1 MDFIKINGFVLSL
14 ILMCFAS
21 IVKSDEFS
29 VYPTPMVKN
38 MSVCENS
45 DKLTGELT
53 AEANAVSGGAAAGD
67 FKLVWY
73 KCNADGT
80 MDESQEYDK
89 IELSPSIQKAEQGSR
104 ETEYK
109 YYVLQRLASSTTKP
123 YEQSAPVPVTVTVC
137 ARPRL
142 KEVETAPKCKGE
154 SQKLSEMYCVDIEG
168 CDATYYDAN
177 QGSIVTMP
185 SDVVTEAGLYEVR
198 NWYVINKGTA
208 DEEKCVS
215 MPEDLNVVFHELD
228 AEIMGSD
235 RTCPGVSVDLDV
247 DIKVGGGLKENDVIY
262 SWKNSLNAEVGDKK
276 SYNTGADG
284 LDVAGNV
291 MDVMLEVSTEACKE
305 KMAVAKTHRIY
316 VGNGSLIGKI
326 AFSEDK
332 NTETK
337 ESVISASDIEFLS
350 CGGKVEVKLTGVANK
365 DNTGYELSGA
375 SSETGAF
382 SSETDGEATL
392 SLGEG
397 KYTLSYIN
405 GCPVKF
411 DFSIIDYSNTANA
424 TNSSMT
430 ICENEVWGAE
440 IIDIKGPK
448 PKIEWQKDGLTI
460 VGATDTKLLLD
471 PVKPEDSG
479 VYSYT
484 LYSAGCRYDDKIA
497 LGGNLTVKP
506 YVKFDENSYEKRYE
520 VVNGN
525 SQEISLEFKVP
536 ATASDIESDVRWS
549 SDINTG
555 FSHSGTSLTIDPV
568 DTDYSLHIVAEN
580 KDYCKAET
588 YIMILVDAKLQIT
601 AELEKTEIREGES
614 TKIIVDTTGTG
625 KLLHPEKFMLKV
637 IETTVDGDNEILLKN
652 IRNGKLEAEVS
663 PSHDAKY
670 TVLCTYDVS
679 GQEEVIV
686 LQLKVHDN
694 DDVRN
699 IVADQNELVD
709 LYSINGVL
717 LKSKVEY
724 KYAFDGLDSG
734 IYVINGEK
742 VVYVK

>member
-123 YEQSAPVPVTVTVC
+123 YEQSAPVPVTVTIYSLPKINTYV
-137 ARPRL
+137 P
-142 KEVETAPKCKGE
+142 TPKCKGE
-154 SQKLSEMYCVDIEG
+154 IQKLSEMFEIDIEG
-168 CDATYYDAN
+168 CDYTYYYSDLSMSPDA
-177 QGSIVTMP
+177 
-185 SDVVTEAGLYEVR
+185 VTEGGLYEVQG
-198 NWYVINKGTA
+198 WYIINKGTVDVEICSSA
-208 DEEKCVS
+208 IEELTV
-215 MPEDLNVVFHELD
+215 EFHELD
-228 AEIMGSD
+228 VAIVGSD

-291 MDVMLEVSTEACKE
+291 MDVMLEVSTEACKG

-337 ESVISASDIEFLS
+337 EGVISASDISFLS

-497 LGGNLTVKP
+497 MGANLTVKP

-588 YIMILVDAKLQIT
+588 DIMILVDAKLQIT

-670 TVLCTYDVS
+670 TVLCTYDVN
-679 GQEEVIV
+679 GQEESRV

-694 DDVRN
+694 DDVKN

>member
-73 KCNADGT
+73 KSNADGT
-80 MDESQEYDK
+80 MDESQEYSN
-89 IELSPSIQKAEQGSR
+89 IELSPSIQKAESGSK
-104 ETEYK
+104 ETTYK

-123 YEQSAPVPVTVTVC
+123 YEQSAPVPVTVTIYSLPKINTYV
-137 ARPRL
+137 P
-142 KEVETAPKCKGE
+142 TPKCKGE
-154 SQKLSEMYCVDIEG
+154 IQKLSEMFEIDIEG
-168 CDATYYDAN
+168 CDYTYYYSDLSMSPDA
-177 QGSIVTMP
+177 
-185 SDVVTEAGLYEVR
+185 VTEGGLYEVQG
-198 NWYVINKGTA
+198 WYIINKGTVDVEICSSA
-208 DEEKCVS
+208 IEELTV
-215 MPEDLNVVFHELD
+215 EFHELD
-228 AEIMGSD
+228 VAIVGSD

-291 MDVMLEVSTEACKE
+291 MDVMLEVSTEACKG

-337 ESVISASDIEFLS
+337 ESVISASDISFLS

-365 DNTGYELSGA
+365 DNTMGYELSGA

-411 DFSIIDYSNTANA
+411 DFSIIDYSNKA
-424 TNSSMT
+424 NSSCGVMS

-448 PKIEWQKDGLTI
+448 TKIEWQKDGLTI
-460 VGATDTKLLLD
+460 VGATDTKLFLD

-497 LGGNLTVKP
+497 MGANLTVKP

-536 ATASDIESDVRWS
+536 ATTSDIESDVRWS

-568 DTDYSLHIVAEN
+568 DTDYRLHIVAEN

-588 YIMILVDAKLQIT
+588 DIMILVDAKLQIT
-601 AELEKTEIREGES
+601 AELEKTEIRDGES

-670 TVLCTYDVS
+670 TVLCTYDVN
-679 GQEEVIV
+679 GQEEVRV

-694 DDVRN
+694 DDVKN

>member
-21 IVKSDEFS
+21 IVKSDEIS
-29 VYPTPMVKN
+29 VYPVPTVKN
-38 MSVCENS
+38 LSVCENS
-45 DKLTGELT
+45 PRLTGSIDAKIT
-53 AEANAVSGGAAAGD
+53 TYYGFTDSD

-73 KCNADGT
+73 KSNADGT
-80 MDESQEYDK
+80 MDESQEYSE
-89 IELSPSIQKAEQGSR
+89 IELSPSIQKAESGSK
-104 ETEYK
+104 ETTYK

-123 YEQSAPVPVTVTVC
+123 YEQSAPVPVTVTIYSLPKINTYV
-137 ARPRL
+137 P
-142 KEVETAPKCKGE
+142 TPKCKGE
-154 SQKLSEMYCVDIEG
+154 IQKLSEMFEIDIEG
-168 CDATYYDAN
+168 CDYTYYYSDLSQGMIMSPDA
-177 QGSIVTMP
+177 
-185 SDVVTEAGLYEVR
+185 VTEGGLYEVQG
-198 NWYVINKGTA
+198 WYIINKGTA

-215 MPEDLNVVFHELD
+215 MPEVLNVVFHELD

-235 RTCPGVSVDLDV
+235 RTCPGVSVDLDAYV
-247 DIKVGGGLKENDVIY
+247 TVGGGLNGSDVRY
-262 SWKNSLNAEVGDKK
+262 SWTNDANSETGDQKT
-276 SYNTGADG
+276 YNTGTEG
-284 LDVAGNV
+284 LNVAGEV
-291 MDVMLEVSTEACKE
+291 MKVMLEVSSDAC
-305 KMAVAKTHRIY
+305 
-316 VGNGSLIGKI
+316 NGSRAVKTTHMINVGAAPLIGKI

-337 ESVISASDIEFLS
+337 ESVISASDISFLS

-365 DNTGYELSGA
+365 DNTMGYELSGA

-411 DFSIIDYSNTANA
+411 DFSIIDYSNKA
-424 TNSSMT
+424 NSSCGVMS

-497 LGGNLTVKP
+497 MGANLTVKP

-536 ATASDIESDVRWS
+536 ATTSDIESDVRWS

-588 YIMILVDAKLQIT
+588 DIMILVDAKLQIT

-614 TKIIVDTTGTG
+614 TKIIIDTTGTG

-670 TVLCTYDVS
+670 TVLCTYDVN
-679 GQEEVIV
+679 GQEEVRV

-694 DDVRN
+694 DDVKN

-709 LYSINGVL
+709 VYSINGVL

-724 KYAFDGLDSG
+724 KYAFDDLDSG
-734 IYVINGEK
+734 IYVVNGVK

>member
-123 YEQSAPVPVTVTVC
+123 YEQSAPVPVTVTIYSLPKINTYV
-137 ARPRL
+137 P
-142 KEVETAPKCKGE
+142 TPKCKGE
-154 SQKLSEMYCVDIEG
+154 IQKLSEMFEIDIEG
-168 CDATYYDAN
+168 CDYTYYYSDLSMSPDA
-177 QGSIVTMP
+177 
-185 SDVVTEAGLYEVR
+185 VTEGGLYEVQG
-198 NWYVINKGTA
+198 WYIINKGTVDVEICSSA
-208 DEEKCVS
+208 IEELTV
-215 MPEDLNVVFHELD
+215 EFHELD
-228 AEIMGSD
+228 VAIVGSD

-291 MDVMLEVSTEACKE
+291 MDVMLEVSTEACKG

-337 ESVISASDIEFLS
+337 ESVISASDISFLS

-497 LGGNLTVKP
+497 MGANLTVKP

-588 YIMILVDAKLQIT
+588 DIMILVDAKLQIT

-670 TVLCTYDVS
+670 TVLCTYDVN
-679 GQEEVIV
+679 GQEESRV

-694 DDVRN
+694 DDVKN

>member
-123 YEQSAPVPVTVTVC
+123 YEQSAPVPVTVTIYSLPKINTYV
-137 ARPRL
+137 P
-142 KEVETAPKCKGE
+142 TPKCKGE
-154 SQKLSEMYCVDIEG
+154 IQKLSEMFEIDIEG
-168 CDATYYDAN
+168 CDYTYYYSDLSMSPDA
-177 QGSIVTMP
+177 
-185 SDVVTEAGLYEVR
+185 VTEGGLYEVQG
-198 NWYVINKGTA
+198 WYIINKGTVDVEICSSA
-208 DEEKCVS
+208 IEELTV
-215 MPEDLNVVFHELD
+215 EFHELD
-228 AEIMGSD
+228 VAIVGSD
-235 RTCPGVSVDLDV
+235 RTCPGVSVDLDAYV
-247 DIKVGGGLKENDVIY
+247 TVGGGLNGSDVRY
-262 SWKNSLNAEVGDKK
+262 SWTNDANSETGDQKT
-276 SYNTGADG
+276 YNTGTEG
-284 LDVAGNV
+284 LNVAGEV
-291 MDVMLEVSTEACKE
+291 MKVMLEVSSDAC
-305 KMAVAKTHRIY
+305 
-316 VGNGSLIGKI
+316 NGSRAVKTTHMINVGAAPLIGKI

-337 ESVISASDIEFLS
+337 ESVISASDISFLS

-497 LGGNLTVKP
+497 MGANLTVKP

-588 YIMILVDAKLQIT
+588 YIMILVDANLQIT

-670 TVLCTYDVS
+670 TVLCTYDVN
-679 GQEEVIV
+679 GQEESRV

-694 DDVRN
+694 DDVKN

>member
-137 ARPRL
+137 AQPRL

-198 NWYVINKGTA
+198 DWYVINKGTA

-291 MDVMLEVSTEACKE
+291 MDVMLEVSTEACKG

-316 VGNGSLIGKI
+316 VGNGSLVGKI
-326 AFSEDK
+326 AFSENK

-424 TNSSMT
+424 TSSFMT
-430 ICENEVWGAE
+430 ICENEVWSAE
-440 IIDIKGPK
+440 IIDIEGPK

-497 LGGNLTVKP
+497 MGANLTVKP

-536 ATASDIESDVRWS
+536 ATASDIDSDVRWS

-614 TKIIVDTTGTG
+614 TKIIIDTTGTG
-625 KLLHPEKFMLKV
+625 KILHPEKFTLKV

-663 PSHDAKY
+663 PSNDAKY
-670 TVLCTYDVS
+670 TVLCTYDVN
-679 GQEEVIV
+679 GQEEVRV

-694 DDVRN
+694 DDVKN

>member
-1 MDFIKINGFVLSL
+1 MDFFKINRFVLSL
-14 ILMCFAS
+14 IFMGLAS
-21 IVKSDEFS
+21 IVKSDEIS
-29 VYPTPMVKN
+29 VYPTPTVKDL
-38 MSVCENS
+38 SVCENS
-45 DKLTGELT
+45 PRLTGSIDAKIT
-53 AEANAVSGGAAAGD
+53 TSAAFTDSD

-73 KCNADGT
+73 ECNADGT
-80 MDESQEYDK
+80 MDESNEYSEIK
-89 IELSPSIQKAEQGSR
+89 LSPSIQKAESGSK
-104 ETEYK
+104 ETTYK

-123 YEQSAPVPVTVTVC
+123 YEQSAPVPVTVTVY
-137 ARPRL
+137 ALPKL
-142 KEVETAPKCKGE
+142 EEVTTAPKCKGE
-154 SQKLSEMYCVDIEG
+154 SQKLYEMFLVDIDG
-168 CDATYYDAN
+168 SDATYYDAN
-177 QGSIVTMP
+177 QETM
-185 SDVVTEAGLYEVR
+185 SSGVVTEAGLYKVKS
-198 NWYVINKGTA
+198 WYLINRGTE
-208 DEEKCVS
+208 DEEICS
-215 MPEDLNVVFHELD
+215 SAPLDLKVEFHELE
-228 AEIMGSD
+228 AEIVGPDMTCLGMG
-235 RTCPGVSVDLDV
+235 VDLDADV
-247 DIKVGGGLKENDVIY
+247 TVGGGLDLNDVRY
-262 SWKNSLNAEVGDKK
+262 SWTNNLNAEVGDKK
-276 SYNTGADG
+276 KYNTGTEG
-284 LDVAGNV
+284 LNVAGEV
-291 MDVMLEVSTEACKE
+291 MKVMLEVSSDACNGSRAIK
-305 KMAVAKTHRIY
+305 KTHMIN
-316 VGNGSLIGKI
+316 VGAAPLIGKI
-326 AFSEDK
+326 AFSENK

-365 DNTGYELSGA
+365 DNTMGYELSGA

-424 TNSSMT
+424 TSSSMT

-471 PVKPEDSG
+471 PAKPEDSG

-497 LGGNLTVKP
+497 MGANLTVKP

-525 SQEISLEFKVP
+525 PQEISLEFKVP

-568 DTDYSLHIVAEN
+568 DTDYRLHIVAEN

-588 YIMILVDAKLQIT
+588 YIMILVDANLQMT

-614 TKIIVDTTGTG
+614 TNIIIDTTGTG
-625 KLLHPEKFMLKV
+625 KILHPEKFTLKV

-652 IRNGKLEAEVS
+652 ISIRNGKLVAEVS

-670 TVLCTYDVS
+670 TVLCTYDVNS
-679 GQEEVIV
+679 QEEVRV

-694 DDVRN
+694 DDVKN

>member
-1 MDFIKINGFVLSL
+1 MDFLKINRFVLSL
-14 ILMCFAS
+14 IFMGLAS
-21 IVKSDEFS
+21 IVKSDEIS
-29 VYPTPMVKN
+29 VYPTPSVKN
-38 MSVCENS
+38 LSVCENS
-45 DKLTGELT
+45 PRLTGSIDAKIT
-53 AEANAVSGGAAAGD
+53 TYAAFTDSD

-80 MDESQEYDK
+80 MDESNEYSE
-89 IELSPSIQKAEQGSR
+89 IELSPSIQKAESGSK
-104 ETEYK
+104 ETTYK

-137 ARPRL
+137 ALPRL
-142 KEVETAPKCKGE
+142 KEVATAPKCKGE

-177 QGSIVTMP
+177 QGSIVTMS

-208 DEEKCVS
+208 DEEICSSAIEELMV
-215 MPEDLNVVFHELD
+215 EFHELD
-228 AEIMGSD
+228 VEIMGSD

-284 LDVAGNV
+284 LDEAGNV
-291 MDVMLEVSTEACKE
+291 MDVMLEVSTEACKG

-316 VGNGSLIGKI
+316 VGNGSLVGKI
-326 AFSEDK
+326 AFSENK

-337 ESVISASDIEFLS
+337 ESFISASDIEFLS

-365 DNTGYELSGA
+365 DNTMGYELSGA

-424 TNSSMT
+424 TSSFMT
-430 ICENEVWGAE
+430 ICENEVWSAE
-440 IIDIKGPK
+440 IIDIEGPK

-471 PVKPEDSG
+471 NAKPEDSG

-497 LGGNLTVKP
+497 MGLNLTVKP

-525 SQEISLEFKVP
+525 SQEISLEFKDH
-536 ATASDIESDVRWS
+536 ATVSDIGVSWFDFENDELL
-549 SDINTG
+549 DY
-555 FSHSGTSLTIDPV
+555 GTSITIDPV
-568 DTDYSLHIVAEN
+568 KRNYSLHVTAGN
-580 KDYCKAET
+580 TSNYCGAET
-588 YIMILVDAKLQIT
+588 DIMILVDAKLQIT

-614 TKIIVDTTGTG
+614 TKIIIDTTGTG

-670 TVLCTYDVS
+670 TVLCTYDVN
-679 GQEEVIV
+679 GQEEVRV

-694 DDVRN
+694 DDVKN

>member
-73 KCNADGT
+73 KSNADGT
-80 MDESQEYDK
+80 MDESQEYSN
-89 IELSPSIQKAEQGSR
+89 IELSPSIQKAESGSK
-104 ETEYK
+104 ETTYK

-123 YEQSAPVPVTVTVC
+123 YEQSAPVPVTVTIYSLPKINTYV
-137 ARPRL
+137 P
-142 KEVETAPKCKGE
+142 TPKCKGE
-154 SQKLSEMYCVDIEG
+154 IQKLSEMFEIDIEG
-168 CDATYYDAN
+168 CDYTYYYSDLSMSPDA
-177 QGSIVTMP
+177 
-185 SDVVTEAGLYEVR
+185 VTEGGLYEVQG
-198 NWYVINKGTA
+198 WYIINKGTVDVEICSSA
-208 DEEKCVS
+208 IEELTV
-215 MPEDLNVVFHELD
+215 EFHELD
-228 AEIMGSD
+228 VAIVGSD

-291 MDVMLEVSTEACKE
+291 MDVMLEVSTEACKG

-337 ESVISASDIEFLS
+337 ESVISASDISFLS

-365 DNTGYELSGA
+365 DNTMGYELSGA

-411 DFSIIDYSNTANA
+411 DFSIIDYSNKA
-424 TNSSMT
+424 NSSCGVMS

-448 PKIEWQKDGLTI
+448 TKIEWQKDGLTI
-460 VGATDTKLLLD
+460 VGATDTKLFLD

-497 LGGNLTVKP
+497 MGANLTVKP

-536 ATASDIESDVRWS
+536 ATTSDIESDVRWS

-568 DTDYSLHIVAEN
+568 DTDYRLHIVAEN

-588 YIMILVDAKLQIT
+588 DIMILVDAKLQIT
-601 AELEKTEIREGES
+601 AELEKTEIRDGES

-670 TVLCTYDVS
+670 TVLCTYDVN
-679 GQEEVIV
+679 GQEEVRV

-694 DDVRN
+694 DDVKN
-699 IVADQNELVD
+699 IVADQNEFVD

>member
-73 KCNADGT
+73 KSNADGT
-80 MDESQEYDK
+80 MDESQEYSN
-89 IELSPSIQKAEQGSR
+89 IELSPSIQKAESGSK
-104 ETEYK
+104 ETTYK

-123 YEQSAPVPVTVTVC
+123 YEQSAPVPVTVTIYSLPKINTYV
-137 ARPRL
+137 P
-142 KEVETAPKCKGE
+142 TPKCKGE
-154 SQKLSEMYCVDIEG
+154 IQKLSEMFEIDIEG
-168 CDATYYDAN
+168 CDYTYYYSDLSMSPDA
-177 QGSIVTMP
+177 
-185 SDVVTEAGLYEVR
+185 VTEGGLYEVQG
-198 NWYVINKGTA
+198 WYIINKGTVDVEICSSA
-208 DEEKCVS
+208 IEELTV
-215 MPEDLNVVFHELD
+215 EFHELD
-228 AEIMGSD
+228 VAIVGSD

-291 MDVMLEVSTEACKE
+291 MDVMLEVSTEACKG

-337 ESVISASDIEFLS
+337 ESVISASDISFLS

-365 DNTGYELSGA
+365 DNTMGYELSGA

-411 DFSIIDYSNTANA
+411 DFSIIDYSNKA
-424 TNSSMT
+424 NSSCGVMS

-460 VGATDTKLLLD
+460 VGATDTKLFLD

-497 LGGNLTVKP
+497 MGANLTVKP

-536 ATASDIESDVRWS
+536 ATTSDIESDVRWS

-568 DTDYSLHIVAEN
+568 DTDYRLHIVAEN

-588 YIMILVDAKLQIT
+588 DIMILVDAKLQIT
-601 AELEKTEIREGES
+601 AELEKTEIRDGES

-670 TVLCTYDVS
+670 TVLCTYDVN
-679 GQEEVIV
+679 GQEESRV

-694 DDVRN
+694 DDVKN

>member
-73 KCNADGT
+73 KSNADGT
-80 MDESQEYDK
+80 MDESQEYSN
-89 IELSPSIQKAEQGSR
+89 IELSPSIQKAESGSK
-104 ETEYK
+104 ETTYK

-123 YEQSAPVPVTVTVC
+123 YEQSAPVPVTVTIYSLPKINTYV
-137 ARPRL
+137 P
-142 KEVETAPKCKGE
+142 TPKCKGE
-154 SQKLSEMYCVDIEG
+154 IQKLSEMFEIDIEG
-168 CDATYYDAN
+168 CDYTYYYSDLSMSPDA
-177 QGSIVTMP
+177 
-185 SDVVTEAGLYEVR
+185 VTEGGLYEVQG
-198 NWYVINKGTA
+198 WYIINKGTVDVEICSSA
-208 DEEKCVS
+208 IEELTV
-215 MPEDLNVVFHELD
+215 EFHELD
-228 AEIMGSD
+228 VAIVGSD

-291 MDVMLEVSTEACKE
+291 MDVMLEVSTEACKG

-337 ESVISASDIEFLS
+337 ESVISASDISFLS

-365 DNTGYELSGA
+365 DNTMGYELSGA

-411 DFSIIDYSNTANA
+411 DFSIIDYSNKA
-424 TNSSMT
+424 NSSCGVMS

-460 VGATDTKLLLD
+460 VGATDTKLFLD

-497 LGGNLTVKP
+497 MGANLTVKP

-536 ATASDIESDVRWS
+536 ATTSDIESDVRWS

-568 DTDYSLHIVAEN
+568 DTDYRLHIVAEN

-588 YIMILVDAKLQIT
+588 DIMILVDAKLQIT
-601 AELEKTEIREGES
+601 AELEKTEIRDGES

-670 TVLCTYDVS
+670 TVLCTYDVN
-679 GQEEVIV
+679 GQEEVRV

-694 DDVRN
+694 DDVKN